1 MSDEL
6 IDHEARERFRQEW
19 RRNFAVSANAGSGK
33 TTAISERLAAMALS
47 EEASAVLPK
56 TAVVT
61 FTKKAA
67 QQIGQ
72 RARAV
77 LLRRLTEEGRTELA
91 ALDHLERA
99 FFGTIHSFC
108 LLLAQ
113 RYGQTL
119 GINLN
124 PAVIAADDERCW
136 EEFLEQDAMQFS
148 ALAPTQLD
156 AFLRHVPLEAIF
168 DLAKDLDATTAR
180 QLVQRCPSG
189 PPRAPGEAVLQEILA
204 LPLKGNGKR
213 NTELSQ
219 AAARAWWEK
228 WRSGRGFLALYKPA
242 GSGAALKE
250 LTERWMRP
258 LKEWLAD
265 AGAALAAELAERYR
279 IYRFDRGVQTYADQI
294 DAALAVL
301 RDRPTLE
308 RIRAEGWRVILD
320 EAQDT
325 DPQQFAVL
333 VEITR
338 PGGAE
343 PRTWPSAEGKP
354 RADGPRDGHFCLVG
368 DGQQSIYG
376 SRADIRNF
384 MRHLDAF
391 RRGDGGELL
400 SFHVTF
406 RAPHRVI
413 DFLNAGFPG
422 AFGRDRDHNWGLPA
436 ADGAGRPYLQV
447 PYEALAAGPRNE
459 EGRAGRLTLRVPEKS
474 PKGVD
479 AWIAEEARQVAEF
492 LREQGPRALGAR
504 HWGEICVL
512 APRNSWLTTVQKVF
526 EMAGLKVALQTRK
539 SRNGDNPVYGWMS
552 GLMAVICDPDNAF
565 EWFGVLRDIFAIS
578 DLTLANELRGRG
590 AFRWDSPEEHGTD
603 VAEALGTLR
612 TWILRA
618 DDEGQAPGAIARG
631 VADACGLEEKARALD
646 AGGGL
651 ADELA
656 RLFARAAELGLDGA
670 SPREWLAE
678 LLAEL
683 DEGKPSG
690 KPEEGAVNLLTSH
703 SAKGLEWPVVIALGL
718 WRRITNKEDV
728 GLRLVREDAGRLRV
742 YFDGGSLSDET
753 KESRKREQW
762 RELTRLLYVTLT
774 RPRRRLIL
782 PWAADFGQGQKG
794 VGVSFAELWGDD
806 ASWAQ
811 LPEVAETLEAVAEL
825 AESDADGA
833 ANAGTEDNEET
844 LAEMESAGVP
854 TVTLET
860 RSAHADGG
868 LPLPKRVLPHQ
879 LAEKAADRVR
889 GIRHESTAE
898 LATPMRSDGDEAI
911 DYGLWWHETMEF
923 MPWGGDVDAVET
935 YVAGAVKTAGS
946 LGFAERGAKELALLR
961 NGPAWR
967 ELNDLRWTRQAEL
980 AVFAPLDVDA
990 WMDGVID
997 FVLHDAAA
1005 QVVWVLDWKTNRQRA
1020 GEQPEQMLA
1029 RLREEY
1035 RPQLE
1040 AYGRAARGFFPH
1052 HALKLLV
1059 YASALGGWTEVETP

>member
-6 IDHEARERFRQEW
+6 IDHEARERFRREW
-19 RRNFAVSANAGSGK
+19 RKNFAVSANAGSGK

-47 EEASAVLPK
+47 DEAAAVLPK

-77 LLRRLTEEGRTELA
+77 LLKRLTDEGRSELT

-108 LLLAQ
+108 LLLAR

-136 EEFLEQDAMQFS
+136 EEFLEQDAMQFAS
-148 ALAPTQLD
+148 LAPAQMD
-156 AFLRHVPLEAIF
+156 GFLRHVPLEAIF
-168 DLAKDLDATTAR
+168 ELAKDLDATTAR
-180 QLVQRCPSG
+180 QLAQRCPAG
-189 PPRAPGEAVLQEILA
+189 AARAPGEAVLQEILD
-204 LPLKGNGKR
+204 LVPKGVGKK

-219 AAARAWWEK
+219 VAARVWWEK
-228 WRSGRGFLALYKPA
+228 WKSGRGFLALYKPA

-250 LTERWMRP
+250 LGERWMAP
-258 LKEWLAD
+258 LKDWLAD

-279 IYRFDRGVQTYADQI
+279 IYRFERGVQTYADQV

-333 VEITR
+333 VEIAR
-338 PGGAE
+338 PVGAE
-343 PRTWPSAEGKP
+343 PRAWPNADGALRAE
-354 RADGPRDGHFCLVG
+354 GPRDGHFCLVG

-384 MRHLDAF
+384 TRHLEAF

-413 DFLNAGFPG
+413 EFLNAGFPE
-422 AFGRDRDHNWGLPA
+422 AFGEGRDYNWGLPVA
-436 ADGAGRPYLQV
+436 EGAERPYLQV
-447 PYEALAAGPRNE
+447 PYEALAAGPKNV
-459 EGRAGRLTLRVPEKS
+459 EGRVARLELVLPETA

-479 AWIAEEARQVAEF
+479 AWMAEEARQVAAF
-492 LREQGPRALGAR
+492 LLKHGPEALGAR
-504 HWGEICVL
+504 HWGEICLL
-512 APRNSWLTTVQKVF
+512 APRNSWLITVQKVF
-526 EMAGLKVALQTRK
+526 EAAGLKVALQTRK
-539 SRNGDNPVYGWMS
+539 NRNGDNPVYGWMA
-552 GLMAVICDPDNAF
+552 GLMAVVCDPENAF

-578 DLTLANELRGRG
+578 DARLAEELRERG
-590 AFRWDSPEEHGTD
+590 GFKWESPEEHG
-603 VAEALGTLR
+603 AEAAAALEKLR
-612 TWILRA
+612 PWILRA
-618 DDEGQAPGAIARG
+618 DDDGQPLGAMARG
-631 VADACGLEEKARALD
+631 VADVCGLEEKARALD
-646 AGGGL
+646 ASGGL

-656 RLFARAAELGLDGA
+656 RLLARAAELGLEGA
-670 SPREWLAE
+670 GAREWLAE
-678 LLAEL
+678 LLNEL

-690 KPEEGAVNLLTSH
+690 KAEEGAVNLLTSH

-718 WRRITNKEDV
+718 WRKISSKEDA
-728 GLRLVREDAGRLRV
+728 GLRLVRDEGGRMRV
-742 YFDGGSLSDET
+742 YFDGASLSEET
-753 KESRKREQW
+753 KTSRTREQW

-774 RPRRRLIL
+774 RPRQRLIL
-782 PWAADFGQGQKG
+782 PWVGGFGGGQKG
-794 VGVSFAELWGDD
+794 GGKSFAELWGDD
-806 ASWAQ
+806 AGLAR
-811 LPEVAETLEAVAEL
+811 LPEVADTLDAADAGELAGEAAQAAVAVRDDEI
-825 AESDADGA
+825 ATGDAGSSDVLVEGA
-833 ANAGTEDNEET
+833 AMDVAP
-844 LAEMESAGVP
+844 MP
-854 TVTLET
+854 
-860 RSAHADGG
+860 R
-868 LPLPKRVLPHQ
+868 RVLPHQ
-879 LAEKAADRVR
+879 LAEKMADRVR
-889 GIRHESTAE
+889 GMRHESSGEMVAS
-898 LATPMRSDGDEAI
+898 ARSDGDEAI

-923 MPWGGDVDAVET
+923 MPWGGAPET
-935 YVAGAVKTAGS
+935 VAAHTAKA
-946 LGFAERGAKELALLR
+946 LKAAEAAGFAERGAKELALLLA
-961 NGPAWR
+961 GAVWA
-967 ELNDLRWTRQAEL
+967 ELNDAKWTRQAEL
-980 AVFAPLDVDA
+980 AVFAPLESDA

-997 FVLHDAAA
+997 FVLHDPVAGE
-1005 QVVWVLDWKTNRQRA
+1005 VRVLDWKTNRRRA
-1020 GEQPEQMLA
+1020 QERSEEMLA

-1035 RPQLE
+1035 RPQLG
-1040 AYGRAARGFFPH
+1040 AYGRAVRGFFPGC
-1052 HALKLLV
+1052 AVKLLV
-1059 YASALGGWTEVETP
+1059 YASGLGEWTEVAAD